1 MNFIRKNTIFLL
13 NKNLATNESRLIMNY
28 IGLVIVVGIVLIS
41 NGCGTVGKSFN
52 TSKVES
58 IVNGITTRSD
68 IKKMF
73 GEPFKIGIQNGQPIW
88 VYEDHLYSII
98 HEETSKDLI
107 IIFSPDGI
115 VQSHQF
121 MSSKPAS

>member
-1 MNFIRKNTIFLL
+1 
-13 NKNLATNESRLIMNY
+13 MNY
-28 IGLVIVVGIVLIS
+28 IGIVIVVGIVLIS

-73 GEPFKIGIQNGQPIW
+73 GEPFKIGFQNGQPIW
-88 VYEDHLYSII
+88 VYEDHHYSII
-98 HEETSKDLI
+98 RKKTSKDLI
-107 IIFSPDGI
+107 IIFNPDGI
-115 VQSHQF
+115 VQSYQF

>member
-1 MNFIRKNTIFLL
+1 
-13 NKNLATNESRLIMNY
+13 MNY
-28 IGLVIVVGIVLIS
+28 VGLVIIVGIILIS

-88 VYEDHLYSII
+88 VYEDHHYSII
-98 HEETSKDLI
+98 GEETSKDQI
-107 IIFSPDGI
+107 IIFSQDGI
-115 VQSHQF
+115 VQSYQL

>member
-1 MNFIRKNTIFLL
+1 
-13 NKNLATNESRLIMNY
+13 MNY
-28 IGLVIVVGIVLIS
+28 IGIVIVVGIVLIS
-41 NGCGTVGKSFN
+41 NGCGTVGKSFS

-58 IVNGITTRSD
+58 IVNGISTQSD

-88 VYEDHLYSII
+88 VYEDHHYSII
-98 HEETSKDLI
+98 REGTSKDLI

-115 VQSHQF
+115 VQSYQF
-121 MSSKPAS
+121 MSSKSAT

>member
-1 MNFIRKNTIFLL
+1 
-13 NKNLATNESRLIMNY
+13 MNY
-28 IGLVIVVGIVLIS
+28 IGLVIVVGIILIS
-41 NGCGTVGKSFN
+41 NGCGTIGESFN

-88 VYEDHLYSII
+88 VYEENYYSII
-98 HEETSKDLI
+98 REETSKDLV
-107 IIFSPDGI
+107 IIFRPDGI
-115 VQSHQF
+115 VKSYQF
-121 MSSKPAS
+121 MSTKPAS

>member
-1 MNFIRKNTIFLL
+1 
-13 NKNLATNESRLIMNY
+13 MNY
-28 IGLVIVVGIVLIS
+28 IGLVIVVGIILIS

-88 VYEDHLYSII
+88 VYEDHHYSII
-98 HEETSKDLI
+98 REETSKDLI
-107 IIFSPDGI
+107 IIFNSDGI
-115 VQSHQF
+115 VQSYQF
-121 MSSKPAS
+121 MSNKPTT

>member
-1 MNFIRKNTIFLL
+1 
-13 NKNLATNESRLIMNY
+13 MNY
-28 IGLVIVVGIVLIS
+28 IGVVIVVGIILIS

-73 GEPFKIGIQNGQPIW
+73 GEPFKIGVQNGQPIW
-88 VYEDHLYSII
+88 VYEDNYYSII
-98 HEETSKDLI
+98 REGTSKDLI
-107 IIFSPDGI
+107 IIFSLDGI
-115 VQSHQF
+115 VQSYQF

>member
-1 MNFIRKNTIFLL
+1 
-13 NKNLATNESRLIMNY
+13 MNY
-28 IGLVIVVGIVLIS
+28 VGLVIIVGIILIS

-88 VYEDHLYSII
+88 VYEDNYYSII
-98 HEETSKDLI
+98 REETSKDLI
-107 IIFSPDGI
+107 IIFRPDGI
-115 VQSHQF
+115 VQSYQF

>member
-1 MNFIRKNTIFLL
+1 
-13 NKNLATNESRLIMNY
+13 MNY
-28 IGLVIVVGIVLIS
+28 IGLVIVVGIILIS

-68 IKKMF
+68 IKKIF

-88 VYEDHLYSII
+88 VYEDHHYSII
-98 HEETSKDLI
+98 REEISKDLI
-107 IIFSPDGI
+107 IIFKPNGI
-115 VQSHQF
+115 VQSYQF
-121 MSSKPAS
+121 MSSKPAT